1 MQEIKSKQ
9 LNSAQIT
16 LLRLLDR
23 SLSDQEVRDIQ
34 ELIGNYFDQ
43 KLKYQISEDLQNQR
57 FIEKDFEALRQGVKP
72 NEIVKNRKTA

>member
-57 FIEKDFEALRQGVKP
+57 FIEKDFEALRQGIKP
-72 NEIVKNRKTA
+72 NEIVENRKTA